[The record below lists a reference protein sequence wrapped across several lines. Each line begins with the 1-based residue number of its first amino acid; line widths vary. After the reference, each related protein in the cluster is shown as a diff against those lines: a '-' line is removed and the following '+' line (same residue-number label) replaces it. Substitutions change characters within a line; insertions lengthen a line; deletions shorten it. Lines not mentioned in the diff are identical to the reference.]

1 MDNKELVIRRAKLYD
16 LPAMSRMERESFDS
30 YQGPD
35 ELSKE
40 LGKNDGSNYL
50 AVAEL
55 TDEKVGYANIH
66 IVRGESQ
73 LYAIAIDSNYRGQG
87 IGELLLSHMIDK
99 SRELGCNVMTL
110 EVREGNTAA
119 IELYKKMGFTEVG
132 RRKGYYRKEREDA
145 ILMDKNLAS
154 IEISIQVE

>member
-1 MDNKELVIRRAKLYD
+1 MDNKELLIRQAKLYD
-16 LPAMSRMERESFDS
+16 LPAMTRMERESFDS

-40 LGKNDGSNYL
+40 LNKNDGSNYL

-55 TDEKVGYANIH
+55 ADEKVGYANIH
-66 IVRGESQ
+66 FVRGESQ

-87 IGELLLSHMIDK
+87 IGELLLAHMIDK

>member
-1 MDNKELVIRRAKLYD
+1 MDNKELVIRQAKLYD

-87 IGELLLSHMIDK
+87 IGELLLSHMINK
-99 SRELGCNVMTL
+99 SRELGCNIMTL